1 MWGCVNFLGMISYPI
16 WCIRLFFLT
25 QPHKFMIDFNKIT
38 DLNSLSLN
46 LGYSVR
52 KINSYVN
59 SKKQPD
65 FYEQFLI
72 PKNKLNNGI
81 PEYRTVYF
89 SMKRFLKNIH
99 KNIDESLKNNDIY
112 KNLPDYV
119 QAFVPGRSI
128 KTNAEKHLAKR
139 FIYKVD
145 IKDFFDSIS
154 FDMVQKVFCDLGCNE
169 KISYH
174 LSCLCT
180 IDKVLC
186 QGLNT
191 SPTISNYV
199 CREMDVDLDNL
210 SKKYGCIY
218 TRYSDDITFSS
229 DNALPTLDEI
239 LCIFKKYG
247 FKINPK
253 KNVKQFR
260 GRTQYITGLTVFDK
274 FQPRISKKYKR
285 NLRLVLYYLNK
296 FGFMNHYE
304 KNKDKPYN
312 QLSPLQL
319 RGMIS
324 FVNSVEPKVGRIFF
338 KQLNDAEISNIK
350 KMLDYIKSKSNK
362 SN

>member
-1 MWGCVNFLGMISYPI
+1 
-16 WCIRLFFLT
+16 
-25 QPHKFMIDFNKIT
+25 MIDFSKIT

-65 FYEQFLI
+65 FYHQFLI
-72 PKNKLNNGI
+72 PKSRLSNGVR
-81 PEYRTVYF
+81 EYRTVYF

-99 KNIDESLKNNDIY
+99 KNIDESLKNSNVY

-119 QAFVPGRSI
+119 QAFVPSRSI

-139 FIYKVD
+139 FIFKVD
-145 IKDFFDSIS
+145 IKNFFDSIN
-154 FDMVQKVFCDLGCNE
+154 FDMVLKVFNDLGCNE
-169 KISYH
+169 KISYY

-186 QGLNT
+186 QGLNA

-199 CREMDVDLDNL
+199 CKDMDADLDNL
-210 SKKYGCIY
+210 SKKHGCVY

-229 DNALPTLDEI
+229 NDSLPSLDEI
-239 LCIFKKYG
+239 RSIFKKYG
-247 FKINPK
+247 FRINSKKI
-253 KNVKQFR
+253 VKQFR
-260 GRTQYITGLTVFDK
+260 GMTQYVTGLTIFDDI
-274 FQPRISKKYKR
+274 QPRVSKKYKKK
-285 NLRLVLYYLNK
+285 LRLVLYYLSK
-296 FGFMNHYE
+296 FGFVNHYE

-324 FVNSVEPKVGRIFF
+324 FVNSVEPKVGRNFF
-338 KQLNDAEISNIK
+338 KLLNDAEK
-350 KMLDYIKSKSNK
+350 
-362 SN
+362 